1 MILAI
6 LEFGFFCNFCSAIL
20 EFSHI
25 NNMMLMKK
33 NRNKVKDINQEKEIS
48 IPYIKLKGID

>member
-20 EFSHI
+20 EFCHI

-33 NRNKVKDINQEKEIS
+33 NRNKVKDINQEIETS